1 MFDIEWS
8 LSLSG
13 QTHAEPHRASSILPL
28 QGEEGL
34 SAETRN
40 WMTDLCES
48 HCPPSWEGLIQFL
61 LSPLFLRPVILQ
73 FRQKLEK
80 AARLHGN
87 EC

>member
-48 HCPPSWEGLIQFL
+48 QQHTL
-61 LSPLFLRPVILQ
+61 LGRPYSVPAEPTFSKASHSPVQ
-73 FRQKLEK
+73 AK
-80 AARLHGN
+80 A
-87 EC
+87 